1 MIIRRRIKVVA
12 RSRGGSQYVHIYIRL
27 SMYYKQQFFS
37 VGVCVLPYQWDTAA
51 CKVVRHDDAETLNLI
66 ISEAVSALN
75 GVLRHYEVVES
86 RIPTAREIR
95 AGFQKSFDG
104 IERVSGISS
113 VEDLIKQFCREKG
126 SERSWSD
133 STPKKFHALY
143 KNLTEFDEHVSI
155 DKFDETYMRELAEWY
170 VRENYS
176 NPTIAKKFGF
186 LKWFLRWCER
196 KNIYTGGGLNSFQL
210 KLKGQNFEQKTIVYL
225 EKSELRTLANWDF
238 SATPYLDRVR
248 DLFVF
253 SCYSGLRFSD
263 IENLTNSQISDND
276 ISVITQ
282 KTDDPIRVQLNTP
295 TRRIL
300 TKYYGK
306 YGEKA
311 LPQIT
316 NQKANNYIK
325 EACRRAG
332 IDRPIK
338 LVKFN
343 GSTRKEEIVKKW
355 EAITFHAGRR
365 TFITTALTLGI
376 PVPVIMKWTG
386 HKDSKMLRPY
396 MEIVDEL
403 RRREMAKFD
412 SF

>member
-1 MIIRRRIKVVA
+1 MIIRRNIKVIA
-12 RSRGGSQYVHIYIRL
+12 RAREDSKYVHVYIRL
-27 SMYYKQQFFS
+27 TMYYKQMFFS
-37 VGVCVLPYQWDTAA
+37 VGIRVLPAQWDSVA
-51 CKVVRHDDAETLNLI
+51 CKVIKHEDAETLNII

-75 GVLRHYEVVES
+75 EVLRHYEVVEE
-86 RIPTAREIR
+86 RVPTTREIR
-95 AGFQKSFDG
+95 SGFQRTFDG
-104 IERVSGISS
+104 TERVSGIAS
-113 VEDLIKQFCREKG
+113 VEELITQFCREKG

-143 KNLTEFDEHVSI
+143 KNLAEFDRKVSI

-170 VRENYS
+170 ISNGYS

-196 KNIYTGGGLNSFQL
+196 KKIYTGGGLNSFQL

-225 EKSELRTLANWDF
+225 ERSELDRLVNWDF

-263 IENLTNSQISDND
+263 IQALTNSQISDND

-282 KTDDPIRVQLNTP
+282 KTSDPIRVELCTP
-295 TRRIL
+295 TRRIIQ
-300 TKYYGK
+300 KYYGR
-306 YGEKA
+306 YGDKA

-316 NQKANNYIK
+316 NQKANDYIK
-325 EACRRAG
+325 EACKRVG

-343 GSTRKEEIVKKW
+343 GSARKEEIVKKW

-365 TFITTALTLGI
+365 TFITSALTLGI

-403 RRREMAKFD
+403 RRREMSKFD
-412 SF
+412 NF